1 MADECYQQLNLNASK
16 KPKFKELGEFYGAKV
31 FEYWQ
36 NTINW
41 GQKWDEFVRDS
52 NHAIICLFPP
62 ELDPEAIE
70 TNRQKM
76 RNIYFD
82 LARLFCYR
90 HKAIWA
96 YWQSRKL
103 KEELKRDSREI
114 KNLVNKVK
122 AIAQQI
128 QEQKPLNLAEL
139 QLILTKVLPLVSSY
153 ADSLFL
159 LENQGKTIAVNL
171 ESYGRR
177 LATLEQKTNSNL
189 EGWQEFKNFAKEK
202 YQQQI
207 ESDCL
212 NLSPELKV
220 LENLVST
227 VRGIIDIEQAKG
239 DRDLSETVAIVG
251 TALTVSAVMA
261 TVAVGGDSPPKSYL
275 DLSFMKSPV
284 FVLSLLPV
292 AIALLILSWRRWRRR

>member
-1 MADECYQQLNLNASK
+1 M
-16 KPKFKELGEFYGAKV
+16 
-31 FEYWQ
+31 
-36 NTINW
+36 
-41 GQKWDEFVRDS
+41 
-52 NHAIICLFPP
+52 
-62 ELDPEAIE
+62 
-70 TNRQKM
+70 
-76 RNIYFD
+76 
-82 LARLFCYR
+82 
-90 HKAIWA
+90 
-96 YWQSRKL
+96 
-103 KEELKRDSREI
+103 
-114 KNLVNKVK
+114 
-122 AIAQQI
+122 
-128 QEQKPLNLAEL
+128 
-139 QLILTKVLPLVSSY
+139 PLVSSY
-153 ADSLFL
+153 ADRLFL

-177 LATLEQKTNSNL
+177 LATLERKTNSNL

-275 DLSFMKSPV
+275 DLSFMKSPA

-292 AIALLILSWRRWRRR
+292 AIALLILSWRRWRGR